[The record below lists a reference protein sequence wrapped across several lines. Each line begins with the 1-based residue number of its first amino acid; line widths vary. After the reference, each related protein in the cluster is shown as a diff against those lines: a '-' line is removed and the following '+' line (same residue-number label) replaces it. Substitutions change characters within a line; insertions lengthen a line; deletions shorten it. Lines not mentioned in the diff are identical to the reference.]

1 MIGGTD
7 IVIPTGGG
15 HAPLDLCLRVMR
27 HYWREAVFEDA
38 LTGDRYDRYE
48 SLPIGRLKEIL
59 VYQNGA
65 AAKEWDKKGAD
76 PSLENTMIHL
86 LLGEKTLTT
95 VVDNVDEPGMRGLL
109 DAIQLALASG
119 NGPNNVAQDRESHGG
134 KSETH
139 PAQA

>member
-15 HAPLDLCLRVMR
+15 HAPLDICLRVIR
-27 HYWREAVFEDA
+27 RYWPEAVFEDA
-38 LTGDRYDRYE
+38 LTGDRVERYE
-48 SLPIGRLKEIL
+48 SLPIGRLNEVL
-59 VYQNGA
+59 VYQNSRSA
-65 AAKEWDKKGAD
+65 QEWDEKGAD
-76 PSLENTMIHL
+76 PSLSNTMIHL

-95 VVDNVDEPGMRGLL
+95 VVDNVGEPAMRGLL
-109 DAIQLALASG
+109 DAIQLALAPC

-139 PAQA
+139 PRQA